1 MRCLLF
7 ILSVV
12 FVVLLFSLDGQ
23 GFIYRE
29 FTIQEI
35 IDGSTNIVFGKIK
48 SIDTKKLNAI
58 IEVEEDLKGQKLD
71 QIKLNI
77 ATGWYVRG
85 SSPHKMIRLLKVG
98 MPLIVFY
105 QQTHT
110 VEGLGYFD
118 GTWYR
123 NRTGNPHGWWIFTH
137 LCPYMART
145 FDGTTME
152 FREVIRAILAGERW
166 VGAPEDALKVLTLT
180 GNTEAMPSD
189 SPVPVPTNTVSYEYN
204 AIRSVRKVGNRAMVY
219 ESTQDSTLPNLDEVD
234 ILWFGHRE
242 IAYRGYLLSE
252 ATEKKIK
259 GFVEN
264 GGIVIVSG
272 QDADREEPFETGWL
286 AGGLNGVERKPTQ
299 DFAITEQGQRLFAE
313 PNEIPEPGRTQH
325 RDLYGETQDG
335 GLYIDDTWTDWDDN
349 FQVLATSNG
358 GTDLVVGVREH
369 GKGLYII
376 TSLRNDNRYTVEKNK
391 KLIENILHYAANQV
405 Q

>member
-1 MRCLLF
+1 MRQFLP
-7 ILSVV
+7 ILSVI
-12 FVVLLFSLDGQ
+12 FISSLIFSDAQ

-48 SIDTKKLNAI
+48 SVDTKRLNAI
-58 IEVEEDLKGQKLD
+58 IEVEEDLKGKKLD

-85 SSPHKMIRLLKVG
+85 SSPQKMIRLLKVG

-105 QQTHT
+105 QHTHT

-123 NRTGNPHGWWIFTH
+123 NRTGNPEGWWIFTH

-145 FDGTTME
+145 FNGTTME

-189 SPVPVPTNTVSYEYN
+189 GPIPVPTNTVSYEYN
-204 AIRSVRKVGNRAMVY
+204 AIRAVHRVGDKAMAY
-219 ESTQDSTLPNLDEVD
+219 EATQDRTLSDLDQVD
-234 ILWFGHRE
+234 ILWIGHRE
-242 IAYRGYLLSE
+242 IAYNGYLLNE
-252 ATEKKIK
+252 ATEQKIK

-272 QDADREEPFETGWL
+272 QDVDREEPFEIGWL
-286 AGGLNGVERKPTQ
+286 AGSLNGVERRPTQ
-299 DFAITEQGQRLFAE
+299 NFDVTEQGQKLFAE
-313 PNEIPEPGRTQH
+313 PNTVRSGQ
-325 RDLYGETQDG
+325 
-335 GLYIDDTWTDWDDN
+335 LYIDDTWTDWDGD
-349 FQVLATSNG
+349 FQVLATSNDG
-358 GTDLVVGVREH
+358 KDLVVGVRKH

-376 TSLRNDNRYTVEKNK
+376 TSLRNDNRYTVGKNK
-391 KLIENILHYAANQV
+391 KLIENILHYAASQV

>member
-1 MRCLLF
+1 MRRFLP

-12 FVVLLFSLDGQ
+12 FIAVLLSSDAQ

-48 SIDTKKLNAI
+48 NIDTKRLNAI

-85 SSPHKMIRLLKVG
+85 SSPQKMIDLLKVG

-105 QQTHT
+105 QQTYV
-110 VEGLGYFD
+110 VEALGYFD

-123 NRTGNPHGWWIFTH
+123 NRTRNPEDWWVFTH
-137 LCPYMART
+137 LCPYMERT

-152 FREVIRAILAGERW
+152 FQEVIRAILAGERW
-166 VGAPEDALKVLTLT
+166 VGAPEDALRVLTLT

-204 AIRSVRKVGNRAMVY
+204 AIRAVRKVGNRPMVY
-219 ESTQDSTLPNLDEVD
+219 EATQDPALLGLDEVD
-234 ILWFGHRE
+234 ILWLGHRE
-242 IAYRGYLLSE
+242 IAYRGYLLNE
-252 ATEKKIK
+252 VTEKKIK
-259 GFVEN
+259 GFVEK
-264 GGIVIVSG
+264 GGVVIVSG
-272 QDADREEPFETGWL
+272 QDADREEPFEIGWL
-286 AGGLNGVERKPTQ
+286 VGSLSGVERKPTQ
-299 DFAITEQGQRLFAE
+299 DFAITEHGQKLFAE
-313 PNEIPEPGRTQH
+313 PNEILP
-325 RDLYGETQDG
+325 G
-335 GLYIDDTWTDWDDN
+335 GLYIDDTWTDWDGD
-349 FQVLATSNG
+349 FQVLATANDG
-358 GTDLVVGVREH
+358 EDLVVGARNH

-376 TSLRNDNRYTVEKNK
+376 TSLRNDNQYTVERNK

>member
-1 MRCLLF
+1 MRRFLP
-7 ILSVV
+7 ILTVV
-12 FVVLLFSLDGQ
+12 FVSSLFFSDVQ

-29 FTIQEI
+29 FTIHEI

-48 SIDTKKLNAI
+48 SIDTKRMNAI
-58 IEVEEDLKGQKLD
+58 IEVEEDLKGKKLD

-85 SSPHKMIRLLKVG
+85 SSPQKMIDLLKVG

-137 LCPYMART
+137 LCPYMERT
-145 FDGTTME
+145 FDGSTME
-152 FREVIRAILAGERW
+152 FRGVIRSILAGERW

-180 GNTEAMPSD
+180 GNSTVMPSD
-189 SPVPVPTNTVSYEYN
+189 SPVPLPTNTVSYEYN
-204 AIRSVRKVGNRAMVY
+204 AIRAVRTVGAKTMAY
-219 ESTQDSTLPNLDEVD
+219 ESTQDRTLSDLDQVD
-234 ILWFGHRE
+234 ILWIGHRE
-242 IAYRGYLLSE
+242 IAYSGYLLNK

-259 GFVEN
+259 GFVEK

-272 QDADREEPFETGWL
+272 QDADREDPFEIGWL
-286 AGGLNGVERKPTQ
+286 VGNLKGVERRPIQEFTV
-299 DFAITEQGQRLFAE
+299 TEQGQNLFAE
-313 PNEIPEPGRTQH
+313 PNAVQSGQ
-325 RDLYGETQDG
+325 
-335 GLYIDDTWTDWDDN
+335 LYIDDTWTDWDGD
-349 FQVLATSNG
+349 FQVLATSNDG
-358 GTDLVVGVREH
+358 KDLVVGVRKH

-376 TSLRNDNRYTVEKNK
+376 TSLRNDNRYTVERNK
-391 KLIENILHYAANQV
+391 KLIENILHYAASQV

>member
-1 MRCLLF
+1 MRWFLS

-12 FVVLLFSLDGQ
+12 FVSSLFFSDAQ

-29 FTIQEI
+29 FSIQEI
-35 IDGSTNIVFGKIK
+35 IDGSTNIAFGKIK
-48 SIDTKKLNAI
+48 SIDTKRLNAI
-58 IEVEEDLKGQKLD
+58 IEVEEDVKGQKLD

-152 FREVIRAILAGERW
+152 FREVIRAILAGEKW
-166 VGAPEDALKVLTLT
+166 VGAPEDALKILTLT
-180 GNTEAMPSD
+180 GNTKAMPSD
-189 SPVPVPTNTVSYEYN
+189 GPVPVPTNTVSYEYN
-204 AIRSVRKVGNRAMVY
+204 AIRAVRKVGDKTIAY
-219 ESTQDSTLPNLDEVD
+219 EATQNPTLPSLGEVD
-234 ILWFGHRE
+234 ILWLGHRE
-242 IAYRGYLLSE
+242 IAYSGYLLNE
-252 ATEKKIK
+252 VTEEKIK
-259 GFVEN
+259 EFVEN

-272 QDADREEPFETGWL
+272 QDADREEPFKIGWL
-286 AGGLNGVERKPTQ
+286 AGSLNGVERKPTQ
-299 DFAITEQGQRLFAE
+299 EFAITEQGQKLFAE
-313 PNEIPEPGRTQH
+313 PNEVQPGQ
-325 RDLYGETQDG
+325 
-335 GLYIDDTWTDWDDN
+335 LYIDDTWTDWDGD
-349 FQVLATSNG
+349 FQVLATANDG
-358 GTDLVVGVREH
+358 KDLVVGVRKH
-369 GKGLYII
+369 GEGLYII
-376 TSLRNDNRYTVEKNK
+376 TSLRNDNRYTVGENK

>member
-1 MRCLLF
+1 MHRFLP

-12 FVVLLFSLDGQ
+12 FIVLLLSADAQ

-48 SIDTKKLNAI
+48 TVDTKRMNAI

-85 SSPHKMIRLLKVG
+85 SSPQKMIRLLKVG

-123 NRTGNPHGWWIFTH
+123 NRTGNPEGWWIFTH

-145 FDGTTME
+145 FDGSTME

-189 SPVPVPTNTVSYEYN
+189 GPIPVPTNTVSYEYN
-204 AIRSVRKVGNRAMVY
+204 AIRAIRKVGDKAMAY
-219 ESTQDSTLPNLDEVD
+219 EATQDRTLSDLDQVD
-234 ILWFGHRE
+234 ILWLGHRE
-242 IAYRGYLLSE
+242 VAYSGYLLNE
-252 ATEKKIK
+252 AAEMKIK

-264 GGIVIVSG
+264 GGVVIVSG
-272 QDADREEPFETGWL
+272 QDADREELFQIGWL
-286 AGGLNGVERKPTQ
+286 VGSLNGVERKPTQ
-299 DFAITEQGQRLFAE
+299 DFAITEQGQKLFAE
-313 PNEIPEPGRTQH
+313 PNEVRSG
-325 RDLYGETQDG
+325 D
-335 GLYIDDTWTDWDDN
+335 LYIDDTWTDWDSD
-349 FQVLATSNG
+349 FQVLATSNDG
-358 GTDLVVGVREH
+358 KDLVVGVRKH

-376 TSLRNDNRYTVEKNK
+376 TSLRNDNRYTVGKNK
-391 KLIENILHYAANQV
+391 KLIENILHYAAN
-405 Q
+405 

>member
-1 MRCLLF
+1 MRRFLP

-12 FVVLLFSLDGQ
+12 FIVLLFSSDAP

-48 SIDTKKLNAI
+48 SIDTKRMNAI
-58 IEVEEDLKGQKLD
+58 IEVEEDLKGKKLD

-85 SSPHKMIRLLKVG
+85 SSPQKMIRLLKVD

-123 NRTGNPHGWWIFTH
+123 NRTGNPNGWWIFTH

-145 FDGTTME
+145 FDGSTME
-152 FREVIRAILAGERW
+152 FRAVIRAVLAGERW

-180 GNTEAMPSD
+180 GNTKAMPSD
-189 SPVPVPTNTVSYEYN
+189 GPIPVPTNTVSYEYN
-204 AIRSVRKVGNRAMVY
+204 AIRAVRTVDDKTIAHEG
-219 ESTQDSTLPNLDEVD
+219 TQDSSLPGLDQVD
-234 ILWFGHRE
+234 ILWLGHRE
-242 IAYRGYLLSE
+242 IAYRGYQLNRAAE
-252 ATEKKIK
+252 EKIK
-259 GFVEN
+259 AFVEN

-286 AGGLNGVERKPTQ
+286 AGGLEGVERKPTQ
-299 DFAITEQGQRLFAE
+299 DFAVTEQGQNLFAE
-313 PNEIPEPGRTQH
+313 PNEIHAG
-325 RDLYGETQDG
+325 D
-335 GLYIDDTWTDWDDN
+335 LYIDDTWTDWDDGY
-349 FQVLATSNG
+349 QVLATSNNG
-358 GTDLVVGVREH
+358 KDLVVGVRKH
-369 GKGLYII
+369 GKGLYMI

-391 KLIENILHYAANQV
+391 RLIENILHYAVNQIP
-405 Q
+405 

>member
-1 MRCLLF
+1 MRRFLP
-7 ILSVV
+7 ILSV
-12 FVVLLFSLDGQ
+12 LLISSLFSSDAQ

-48 SIDTKKLNAI
+48 SVDTKRMNAI
-58 IEVEEDLKGQKLD
+58 IEVEEDLKEKKLD

-85 SSPHKMIRLLKVG
+85 SSPQKMIRLLEVG

-123 NRTGNPHGWWIFTH
+123 NRTGNPDGWWIFTH
-137 LCPYMART
+137 LCPYMERT
-145 FDGTTME
+145 FNGTTIE

-166 VGAPEDALKVLTLT
+166 VGAPEHALKVLTLT
-180 GNTEAMPSD
+180 GNTEPMPSD
-189 SPVPVPTNTVSYEYN
+189 GPIAVPTNTVSYEYN
-204 AIRSVRKVGNRAMVY
+204 ALRSVRKAGNRTMAY
-219 ESTQDSTLPNLDEVD
+219 ESTQDSTLPDLDEVD

-242 IAYRGYLLSE
+242 IAYGGYLLNE
-252 ATEKKIK
+252 ATEQKIRR
-259 GFVEN
+259 FVEN

-272 QDADREEPFETGWL
+272 QDAARDDPFEIGWL
-286 AGGLNGVERKPTQ
+286 VGSLKGVERKPTQ
-299 DFAITEQGQRLFAE
+299 NFAVTEQGKKMFAE
-313 PNEIPEPGRTQH
+313 PNEVQSGQ
-325 RDLYGETQDG
+325 
-335 GLYIDDTWTDWDDN
+335 LYIDDAWTDWDSN
-349 FQVLATSNG
+349 FQVLATSNDG
-358 GTDLVVGVREH
+358 SDLVVGVRKH

-376 TSLRNDNRYTVEKNK
+376 TSLRNDNRYTVGKNK
-391 KLIENILHYAANQV
+391 KLIENILHYAASQV

>member
-1 MRCLLF
+1 MRRFLS

-12 FVVLLFSLDGQ
+12 FVSSLFISDAQ

-35 IDGSTNIVFGKIK
+35 IDGSTNIAFGKIK
-48 SIDTKKLNAI
+48 SVDTKRLNAI
-58 IEVEEDLKGQKLD
+58 IEVEEDVKGQKLD

-105 QQTHT
+105 QHTHT

-152 FREVIRAILAGERW
+152 FREVIRAILAGEKW
-166 VGAPEDALKVLTLT
+166 VGAPEDALRVLTLT
-180 GNTEAMPSD
+180 GNTKAMPSD
-189 SPVPVPTNTVSYEYN
+189 GPIPVPTNTVSYEYN
-204 AIRSVRKVGNRAMVY
+204 AIRAVRKVGDKTMAY
-219 ESTQDSTLPNLDEVD
+219 EGTHNSTLLGLDEVD
-234 ILWFGHRE
+234 ILWLGHRE
-242 IAYRGYLLSE
+242 IAYRGYLLNE

-259 GFVEN
+259 GFVEK

-272 QDADREEPFETGWL
+272 QDADREDPFEIGWL
-286 AGGLNGVERKPTQ
+286 AGSLNGVERKPTQ
-299 DFAITEQGQRLFAE
+299 EFAVTEQGQKLFAE
-313 PNEIPEPGRTQH
+313 PNEVRSGQ
-325 RDLYGETQDG
+325 
-335 GLYIDDTWTDWDDN
+335 LYIDDTWTDWDGG
-349 FQVLATSNG
+349 FQVLATCNDG
-358 GTDLVVGVREH
+358 KDLVVGVRKH

-376 TSLRNDNRYTVEKNK
+376 TSLRNDNRLTVEKNK
-391 KLIENILHYAANQV
+391 QLIENILHYAASQV

>member
-1 MRCLLF
+1 MRRFLP

-12 FVVLLFSLDGQ
+12 FISSLFFSDAQ

-48 SIDTKKLNAI
+48 SVNTKRMNAI

-85 SSPHKMIRLLKVG
+85 SSPQKMIRLLKVG

-123 NRTGNPHGWWIFTH
+123 NRTGNPNGWWIFTH

-145 FDGTTME
+145 FDGTTMD
-152 FREVIRAILAGERW
+152 FREIIRAILAGERW
-166 VGAPEDALKVLTLT
+166 VEAPEDALKILTLT

-189 SPVPVPTNTVSYEYN
+189 GPIPVPTNTVSYEYN
-204 AIRSVRKVGNRAMVY
+204 AIRAVRKVGDKTMAY
-219 ESTQDSTLPNLDEVD
+219 EGTQDPTLPGLNEVD
-234 ILWFGHRE
+234 ILWLGHRE
-242 IAYRGYLLSE
+242 IAYRGYLFNE

-259 GFVEN
+259 AFVEN

-272 QDADREEPFETGWL
+272 QDTDREEPFETGWL
-286 AGGLNGVERKPTQ
+286 AGSMEGVERKPTQ
-299 DFAITEQGQRLFAE
+299 DFSVTEQGQKLFAE
-313 PNEIPEPGRTQH
+313 PNEVHPG
-325 RDLYGETQDG
+325 D
-335 GLYIDDTWTDWDDN
+335 LYIDDTWTDWDND
-349 FQVLATSNG
+349 FQVLATSNNG
-358 GTDLVVGVREH
+358 KDLVVGARKH

-376 TSLRNDNRYTVEKNK
+376 TSLRNDNRYTVGANK
-391 KLIENILHYAANQV
+391 KLIENILHYAASQI

>member
-1 MRCLLF
+1 MRRFLP
-7 ILSVV
+7 ILSVLFIAV
-12 FVVLLFSLDGQ
+12 LFSSDAQ

-29 FTIQEI
+29 FTIQEV

-48 SIDTKKLNAI
+48 SVDTKRMNAI
-58 IEVEEDLKGQKLD
+58 IEVEEDLKGRKLE

-85 SSPHKMIRLLKVG
+85 SSPQKMIDLLKVG

-123 NRTGNPHGWWIFTH
+123 NRTRDPEGWWVFTH
-137 LCPYMART
+137 LCPYMERT
-145 FDGTTME
+145 FDGTTTE

-189 SPVPVPTNTVSYEYN
+189 SPVPVSTNTVSYEYN
-204 AIRSVRKVGNRAMVY
+204 AIRAVRRVGNKSMAY
-219 ESTQDSTLPNLDEVD
+219 EATQDPTLPDLDEVD
-234 ILWFGHRE
+234 ILWIGHRE
-242 IAYRGYLLSE
+242 IAYSGYLLNE

-259 GFVEN
+259 GFVEK
-264 GGIVIVSG
+264 GGIAIVSG
-272 QDADREEPFETGWL
+272 QDADREEPFEVGWL
-286 AGGLNGVERKPTQ
+286 AGKLNGVERKPTQ
-299 DFAITEQGQRLFAE
+299 DFVITEQGQKLFAE
-313 PNEIPEPGRTQH
+313 PNEVQSGH
-325 RDLYGETQDG
+325 
-335 GLYIDDTWTDWDDN
+335 LYIDDTWTDWDGD
-349 FQVLATSNG
+349 FQALATSNDG
-358 GTDLVVGVREH
+358 KDLVVGVRKH

-376 TSLRNDNRYTVEKNK
+376 TSLRNDNRYTVERNK
-391 KLIENILHYAANQV
+391 KLIENILHYAASQV

>member
-1 MRCLLF
+1 MRRFLSIVSIIFISSLF
-7 ILSVV
+7 
-12 FVVLLFSLDGQ
+12 FSDAQ

-29 FTIQEI
+29 FTVQEI

-48 SIDTKKLNAI
+48 NLDTKRLNAI

-85 SSPHKMIRLLKVG
+85 SSPQKMIRLLKVG

-145 FDGTTME
+145 YDGTTME
-152 FREVIRAILAGERW
+152 FREVIRAILAGEKW

-204 AIRSVRKVGNRAMVY
+204 AIRAVRKVGDKTIAY
-219 ESTQDSTLPNLDEVD
+219 EATQDPTLPNLDEVN
-234 ILWFGHRE
+234 ILWLGHRE
-242 IAYRGYLLSE
+242 IAYRGYLLDE

-272 QDADREEPFETGWL
+272 QDADREEPFEIGWL
-286 AGGLNGVERKPTQ
+286 AGSLNGVERKPTQ
-299 DFAITEQGQRLFAE
+299 EFAITEQGQKLFAE
-313 PNEIPEPGRTQH
+313 PNEVQPGQ
-325 RDLYGETQDG
+325 
-335 GLYIDDTWTDWDDN
+335 LYIDDTWTDWDSN
-349 FQVLATSNG
+349 FQILATSNDG
-358 GTDLVVGVREH
+358 KDLVVGVRKH

-376 TSLRNDNRYTVEKNK
+376 TSLRNDNRYTVGKNK
-391 KLIENILHYAANQV
+391 KLIENILHYAASQV
-405 Q
+405 P

>member
-1 MRCLLF
+1 MRRFLP
-7 ILSVV
+7 ILSVLFIAV
-12 FVVLLFSLDGQ
+12 LFSSDAQ

-29 FTIQEI
+29 FTIQEV

-48 SIDTKKLNAI
+48 SVDTKRMNAI
-58 IEVEEDLKGQKLD
+58 IEVEEDLKGRKLE

-85 SSPHKMIRLLKVG
+85 SSPQKMIDLLKVG

-123 NRTGNPHGWWIFTH
+123 NRTRDPEGWWVFTH
-137 LCPYMART
+137 LCPYMERT

-166 VGAPEDALKVLTLT
+166 VGVPEDALKVLTLT

-189 SPVPVPTNTVSYEYN
+189 SPVPVSTNTVSYEYN
-204 AIRSVRKVGNRAMVY
+204 AIRAVRRVGDKTMAY
-219 ESTQDSTLPNLDEVD
+219 EATQDPALPDLDEVD
-234 ILWFGHRE
+234 ILWIGHRE
-242 IAYRGYLLSE
+242 IAYSGYLLNE

-259 GFVEN
+259 EFVEK
-264 GGIVIVSG
+264 GGIAIVSG
-272 QDADREEPFETGWL
+272 QDADREEPFEVGWL
-286 AGGLNGVERKPTQ
+286 AGKLNGVERKPTQ
-299 DFAITEQGQRLFAE
+299 DFVITEQGQKLFAE
-313 PNEIPEPGRTQH
+313 PNEIQSGH
-325 RDLYGETQDG
+325 
-335 GLYIDDTWTDWDDN
+335 LYIDDTWTDWDGD
-349 FQVLATSNG
+349 FQVLATSNDG
-358 GTDLVVGVREH
+358 KDLVVGVRKH

-376 TSLRNDNRYTVEKNK
+376 TSLRNDNRYTVERNK
-391 KLIENILHYAANQV
+391 KLIENILHYATSQV

>member
-1 MRCLLF
+1 MRRFLPILNVVLIALLF
-7 ILSVV
+7 AS
-12 FVVLLFSLDGQ
+12 DAP

-48 SIDTKKLNAI
+48 SIDKKRMNAI
-58 IEVEEDLKGQKLD
+58 IEVEEDLKGKKLE

-85 SSPHKMIRLLKVG
+85 SSPQKMIRLLKID

-123 NRTGNPHGWWIFTH
+123 NRTGNPNGWWIFTH

-145 FDGTTME
+145 FDGSTME
-152 FREVIRAILAGERW
+152 FREVIRAVLAGKKW
-166 VGAPEDALKVLTLT
+166 VGAPENALKVLTLT
-180 GNTEAMPSD
+180 GNTKAMPSD
-189 SPVPVPTNTVSYEYN
+189 GPIPVPTNTVSYEYN
-204 AIRSVRKVGNRAMVY
+204 AIRAVRTVGDKTIAH
-219 ESTQDSTLPNLDEVD
+219 ESTQDPTLSSLDDVD

-242 IAYRGYLLSE
+242 IAYKGYRLNE

-286 AGGLNGVERKPTQ
+286 VGSLNGVERKPTQ
-299 DFAITEQGQRLFAE
+299 DFAITEQGKKLFAE
-313 PNEIPEPGRTQH
+313 PNEMQSG
-325 RDLYGETQDG
+325 D
-335 GLYIDDTWTDWDDN
+335 LYIDDTWTDWDDG
-349 FQVLATSNG
+349 FHVLATSNNG
-358 GTDLVVGVREH
+358 KDLVVAVRKH
-369 GKGLYII
+369 GKGMYII
-376 TSLRNDNRYTVEKNK
+376 TSLRNDNRYTVGNNK
-391 KLIENILHYAANQV
+391 KLIENILHYAVNQIP
-405 Q
+405 

>member
-1 MRCLLF
+1 MLRFLS

-12 FVVLLFSLDGQ
+12 FISSLFFSDAQ

-29 FTIQEI
+29 FTIHEI

-48 SIDTKKLNAI
+48 SIDTKRLNAI
-58 IEVEEDLKGQKLD
+58 IEVEEDVKGQKLD

-137 LCPYMART
+137 LCPYMERT

-166 VGAPEDALKVLTLT
+166 VGAPEDALKILTLT

-204 AIRSVRKVGNRAMVY
+204 AIRAVRKVGNKAMAY
-219 ESTQDSTLPNLDEVD
+219 ESTQDSALPDLDGVN
-234 ILWFGHRE
+234 ILWLGHRE
-242 IAYRGYLLSE
+242 IAYRGYLLNE

-272 QDADREEPFETGWL
+272 QDADRDGSRLKSDGW
-286 AGGLNGVERKPTQ
+286 
-299 DFAITEQGQRLFAE
+299 
-313 PNEIPEPGRTQH
+313 
-325 RDLYGETQDG
+325 
-335 GLYIDDTWTDWDDN
+335 
-349 FQVLATSNG
+349 
-358 GTDLVVGVREH
+358 RE
-369 GKGLYII
+369 G
-376 TSLRNDNRYTVEKNK
+376 
-391 KLIENILHYAANQV
+391 
-405 Q
+405 

>member
-1 MRCLLF
+1 MRWFLP

-12 FVVLLFSLDGQ
+12 FVVLLFSSDTQ

-35 IDGSTNIVFGKIK
+35 IEGSTNIAFGKIK
-48 SIDTKKLNAI
+48 SVDTKKMNAI

-85 SSPHKMIRLLKVG
+85 SSPQKMIDLLKVD

-105 QQTHT
+105 QHT
-110 VEGLGYFD
+110 YVVEALGYFD

-123 NRTGNPHGWWIFTH
+123 NRTRDPKGWWVFTH
-137 LCPYMART
+137 LCPYMERT

-166 VGAPEDALKVLTLT
+166 VGAPKDALKILTLT

-204 AIRSVRKVGNRAMVY
+204 AIRSVRKVGNQTMAY
-219 ESTQDSTLPNLDEVD
+219 ESTQDPALPDLGEVD
-234 ILWFGHRE
+234 MLWLGHRE
-242 IAYRGYLLSE
+242 IAYSGYLLNE
-252 ATEKKIK
+252 ATEKTIK

-272 QDADREEPFETGWL
+272 QDADREEPFEIGWL
-286 AGGLNGVERKPTQ
+286 AGSLNGVERKPTQ
-299 DFAITEQGQRLFAE
+299 DFAVTEQGQKLFAE
-313 PNEIPEPGRTQH
+313 PNEIQP
-325 RDLYGETQDG
+325 G
-335 GLYIDDTWTDWDDN
+335 GLYIDDAWTDWDRD
-349 FQVLATSNG
+349 FQVLATSNDG
-358 GTDLVVGVREH
+358 ADLVVGVRKH

-391 KLIENILHYAANQV
+391 KLIENILHYAASQV

>member
-1 MRCLLF
+1 MLRFLS
-7 ILSVV
+7 ILSMV
-12 FVVLLFSLDGQ
+12 FISLLFSSDTQ

-35 IDGSTNIVFGKIK
+35 IDGSTNIAFGKIK
-48 SIDTKKLNAI
+48 SVDTKRMNAI

-85 SSPHKMIRLLKVG
+85 SSPQKMIDLLKVG

-105 QQTHT
+105 QQTYV
-110 VEGLGYFD
+110 VEALGYFD

-123 NRTGNPHGWWIFTH
+123 NRTRDPKGWWVFTH
-137 LCPYMART
+137 LCPYMERT

-166 VGAPEDALKVLTLT
+166 VGAPEDALKILTLT

-204 AIRSVRKVGNRAMVY
+204 AIRSVRKVGNRTMAY
-219 ESTQDSTLPNLDEVD
+219 EATQDPALPGLDEVD
-234 ILWFGHRE
+234 ILWLGHRE
-242 IAYRGYLLSE
+242 IAYSGYLLNE
-252 ATEKKIK
+252 VTEKKIK
-259 GFVEN
+259 RFVEN

-272 QDADREEPFETGWL
+272 QDADREEPFGIGWL
-286 AGGLNGVERKPTQ
+286 AGSLSGIERKPTQ
-299 DFAITEQGQRLFAE
+299 EFAVTEQGQKLFAE
-313 PNEIPEPGRTQH
+313 PNEVQPGQ
-325 RDLYGETQDG
+325 LYV
-335 GLYIDDTWTDWDDN
+335 DDTWTDWDGD
-349 FQVLATSNG
+349 FQVLATSNDG
-358 GTDLVVGVREH
+358 KDLVVGVRKH

-376 TSLRNDNRYTVEKNK
+376 TSLRNDNQYTVERNRR
-391 KLIENILHYAANQV
+391 LIENILHYAASQV

>member
-1 MRCLLF
+1 MRRFLAV
-7 ILSVV
+7 LSVV
-12 FVVLLFSLDGQ
+12 FISSLFSLDAE

-35 IDGSTNIVFGKIK
+35 LDGSTNIAFGKIK
-48 SIDTKKLNAI
+48 NIDTKRMNAI

-85 SSPHKMIRLLKVG
+85 SSPQKMIDLLKVG

-105 QQTHT
+105 QQTYV
-110 VEGLGYFD
+110 VEALGYFD

-123 NRTGNPHGWWIFTH
+123 NRTRDPEDWWVFTH
-137 LCPYMART
+137 LCPYMERT

-152 FREVIRAILAGERW
+152 FREVIRAILSGERW

-204 AIRSVRKVGNRAMVY
+204 AIRAVRKVGDKTMAY
-219 ESTQDSTLPNLDEVD
+219 ESTQDSALPGLNEVH
-234 ILWFGHRE
+234 ILWLGHRE
-242 IAYRGYLLSE
+242 IAYRGYLLNE
-252 ATEKKIK
+252 ATEKKIQ
-259 GFVEN
+259 GFVEK
-264 GGIVIVSG
+264 GGVVIVSG
-272 QDADREEPFETGWL
+272 QDADREEPFEIGWL
-286 AGGLNGVERKPTQ
+286 AGSLNGVERKPTQ
-299 DFAITEQGQRLFAE
+299 EFAVTEQGQKLFAE
-313 PNEIPEPGRTQH
+313 PNEIQS
-325 RDLYGETQDG
+325 G
-335 GLYIDDTWTDWDDN
+335 GLYIDDTWTDWDDG
-349 FQVLATSNG
+349 FQVLATSNDG
-358 GTDLVVGVREH
+358 KDLVVGRRKH

-391 KLIENILHYAANQV
+391 KLIENILHYAASQV
-405 Q
+405 P

>member
-1 MRCLLF
+1 MRWFLP

-12 FVVLLFSLDGQ
+12 FIGLLFSSDAQ

-35 IDGSTNIVFGKIK
+35 IDGSTNIAFGKIK
-48 SIDTKKLNAI
+48 SVDTKRMNAI

-85 SSPHKMIRLLKVG
+85 SSPQKMIDLLKVG

-105 QQTHT
+105 QQTYV
-110 VEGLGYFD
+110 VEALGYFD

-123 NRTGNPHGWWIFTH
+123 NRTRDPKGWWVFTH
-137 LCPYMART
+137 LCPYMERT

-166 VGAPEDALKVLTLT
+166 VGAPEDALRVLTLT
-180 GNTEAMPSD
+180 GNTEVMPSD

-204 AIRSVRKVGNRAMVY
+204 TIRSVRKTENRTMAY
-219 ESTQDSTLPNLDEVD
+219 EATQDPALPGLDEVD
-234 ILWFGHRE
+234 ILWIGHRE
-242 IAYRGYLLSE
+242 IAYRGYLLNE

-259 GFVEN
+259 VFVEN

-272 QDADREEPFETGWL
+272 QDADREEPFEIGWL
-286 AGGLNGVERKPTQ
+286 AGSLNGVERKPTQ
-299 DFAITEQGQRLFAE
+299 DFAVTEHGQKLFAE
-313 PNEIPEPGRTQH
+313 PNEIQAGR
-325 RDLYGETQDG
+325 
-335 GLYIDDTWTDWDDN
+335 LYIDDTWTDWDSD
-349 FQVLATSNG
+349 FQVLATSNDG
-358 GTDLVVGVREH
+358 KDLVVGVRKH

-376 TSLRNDNRYTVEKNK
+376 TSLRNDNRYTVERNEG
-391 KLIENILHYAANQV
+391 LIKNILHYAASQV